1 MTSETGCAR
10 AAGEGRDSGWSVKLK
25 KRERKDKAGQQ
36 AVSLSRFEAREVV
49 KITAVE
55 CCVVCLNSPLHV

>member
-1 MTSETGCAR
+1 MVSEA
-10 AAGEGRDSGWSVKLK
+10 EDE
-25 KRERKDKAGQQ
+25 RERKDKAGQQ
-36 AVSLSRFEAREVV
+36 AVSLSLCEAREVV